1 MKASLKFFFLV
12 VIFISGC
19 KNNSERSLADIVIN
33 KAIEVSGGDKFK
45 NSTIDFDFR
54 DRHYKAIR
62 DNGFFQYEREF
73 QDSLGVIK
81 DVLTN
86 SGYQR
91 FLNNE
96 PFAPHDS
103 MAVKYARSV
112 NSVHYFSVLPFGLND
127 DAVNKTYLDSLM
139 IKGRKYN
146 KIKVDFDKDGGGE
159 DHEDVFVYYVDTETY
174 KVDYLSYIY
183 FVDGGG
189 IRFREA
195 YNERYVNGIRFVD
208 YKNYKSKNKNV
219 DLYTLDSLF
228 QLDKL
233 KLLSKVELENITV
246 K

>member
-1 MKASLKFFFLV
+1 MNPKITFLFLS

-19 KNNSERSLADIVIN
+19 INNSEIGLADTIIN
-33 KAIEVSGGDKFK
+33 KSIEVSGGDKFK
-45 NSTIDFDFR
+45 NSIIDFDFR

-62 DNGFFQYEREF
+62 DNGLFQYEREF

-81 DVLTN
+81 DVLSN
-86 SGYQR
+86 SGYER

-96 PFAPHDS
+96 PFAPHDT

-127 DAVNKTYLDSLM
+127 DAVNKTYLDSVM
-139 IKGRKYN
+139 IKGKKYH
-146 KIKVDFDKDGGGE
+146 KLKVDFNETGGGE
-159 DHEDVFVYYVDTETY
+159 DYEDVFIYYINSETH
-174 KVDYLSYIY
+174 KVDYFSYIY

-195 YNERYVNGIRFVD
+195 YNERYVNGLRFVD

-228 QLDKL
+228 QLNEL
-233 KLLSKVELENITV
+233 KLLSKVDLENITV

>member
-1 MKASLKFFFLV
+1 MKARVVFFFLV

-19 KNNSERSLADIVIN
+19 KDNSERSLADIVIN
-33 KAIEVSGGDKFK
+33 KSIEVSGGDKFK

-62 DNGFFQYEREF
+62 DNGLFQYEREF
-73 QDSLGVIK
+73 QDLLGVIK

-96 PFAPHDS
+96 LFAPHDS
-103 MAVKYARSV
+103 MAVKYVRSV

-127 DAVNKTYLDSLM
+127 DAVNKTYLDSLT
-139 IKGRKYN
+139 IKGRKYH

-159 DHEDVFVYYVDTETY
+159 DHEDIFVYYVDAETY

-195 YNERYVNGIRFVD
+195 YNERYVNGLRFVD
-208 YKNYKSKNKNV
+208 YNNYKSENKNV

-228 QLDKL
+228 QLSEL

>member
-1 MKASLKFFFLV
+1 MKARIVFFFLV

-33 KAIEVSGGDKFK
+33 KSIEVSGGDKFK

-62 DNGFFQYEREF
+62 DNGLFQYEREF
-73 QDSLGVIK
+73 QDLLGVIK

-103 MAVKYARSV
+103 MAVKYVRSV

-127 DAVNKTYLDSLM
+127 DAVNKTYLDSLT
-139 IKGRKYN
+139 IKGRKYH

-159 DHEDVFVYYVDTETY
+159 DHEDIFVYYVDAETY

-195 YNERYVNGIRFVD
+195 YNERYVNGLRFVD
-208 YKNYKSKNKNV
+208 YNNYKSENKNV

-228 QLDKL
+228 QLSEL